1 MLKAEVKAESGKRK
15 AQNDEERAAVRMPRK
30 SVLKDL
36 INLSRE
42 IGREERGL
50 VLAGEGN
57 TSARLN
63 PKTFLVKASGT
74 SLATLK
80 ESEIVECRLA
90 PVLALLEETQLT
102 NAQIDEALMSAR
114 VNARAKKPS
123 LEAMFHAYLLSLPE
137 INFVAHSHATTVNQ
151 ILCSPRAR
159 DFAVHRM
166 MSDEAGCCGIA
177 SVFVPHVDPGLKLAQ
192 AIRRETSAFIEKY
205 QTPPRVILLQ
215 NHGVI
220 TLGQTWQS
228 ALAVMLMSEKSA
240 RIFVGAAALGGP
252 VFLSEAEAR
261 RFAERPDEE
270 HRRRVMKF

>member
-1 MLKAEVKAESGKRK
+1 MRHAIVQDLLK
-15 AQNDEERAAVRMPRK
+15 
-30 SVLKDL
+30 
-36 INLSRE
+36 LSRE

-63 PKTFLVKASGT
+63 DKTFLVKASGT

-80 ESEIVECRLA
+80 ENEIVECRLA
-90 PVLALLEETQLT
+90 PVLALLEQNHLT
-102 NAQIDEALMSAR
+102 DAQIDAAMMAAR
-114 VNARAKKPS
+114 VSSKAKKPS
-123 LEAMFHAYLLSLPE
+123 LEAIFHAYLLSLPS

-159 DFAVHRM
+159 DFAERRM

-177 SVFVPHVDPGLKLAQ
+177 SVLVPHTEPGLKLAK
-192 AIRRETSAFIEKY
+192 AVRRGTAAFINKH

-215 NHGVI
+215 NHGII
-220 TLGQTWQS
+220 TLGQSWQS

-240 RIFVGAAALGGP
+240 KIFAGAAALGGP
-252 VFLSEAEAR
+252 VFLSEADAR
-261 RFAERPDEE
+261 RFAGRPDEE
-270 HRRRVMKF
+270 YRRRVMKI

>member
-1 MLKAEVKAESGKRK
+1 MRRAIVQDLLK
-15 AQNDEERAAVRMPRK
+15 
-30 SVLKDL
+30 
-36 INLSRE
+36 LSRE

-57 TSARLN
+57 TSAKLSD
-63 PKTFLVKASGT
+63 KTFFVKASGT

-80 ESEIVECRLA
+80 QNEIVECRTA
-90 PVLALLEETQLT
+90 PVLALLDENHLT
-102 NAQIDEALMSAR
+102 DAQIDEALMASR
-114 VNARAKKPS
+114 VNSKAKKPS

-137 INFVAHSHATTVNQ
+137 IAFVAHSHATTVNQ

-159 DFAVHRM
+159 VFAEHRM

-192 AIRRETSAFIEKY
+192 AIRNETTAFIKKY
-205 QTPPRVILLQ
+205 QASPRGILLQ
-215 NHGVI
+215 NHGII
-220 TLGQTWQS
+220 TLGKTWQS
-228 ALAVMLMSEKSA
+228 VLAVMLMSEKSA
-240 RIFVGAAALGGP
+240 KIFVGAAALGGP

-270 HRRRVMKF
+270 HRRRVMKI

>member
-1 MLKAEVKAESGKRK
+1 MRNSLLNDLLKLSHEVGC
-15 AQNDEERAAVRMPRK
+15 
-30 SVLKDL
+30 
-36 INLSRE
+36 
-42 IGREERGL
+42 EERGL

-63 PKTFLVKASGT
+63 GKTFLVKASGT
-74 SLATLK
+74 SLAALK

-90 PVLALLEETQLT
+90 PVLALLEESQLT
-102 NAQIDEALMSAR
+102 DAQIDAALMAAR
-114 VNARAKKPS
+114 VNSRAKKPS

-151 ILCSPRAR
+151 VLCSPRAR
-159 DFAVHRM
+159 DFAEHRM

-177 SVFVPHVDPGLKLAQ
+177 SVFVPHVEPGLKLAQ
-192 AIRRETSAFIEKY
+192 AVRRQTAAFIEKY

-240 RIFVGAAALGGP
+240 KIFAGAAALGGP

-261 RFAERPDEE
+261 RFAGRPDEE
-270 HRRRVMKF
+270 YRRRVMKI